1 MTDWKDIHGY
11 EGLYQISSDGKVK
24 SLPFLQ
30 RYTHWR
36 TGKEFFRQTKERI
49 LAASVINS
57 GYAVVQLWKNDK
69 AQPFLI
75 HRLVAEY
82 FLNGK
87 PKSTVNHKDG
97 NKLNNKVTNLEWAS
111 YSENLEHA
119 VINGLHP
126 QAKAVTDPTTG
137 IRYPSITQAARQCR
151 RSPRTIRA
159 MFLRERGSRG

>member
-11 EGLYQISSDGKVK
+11 EGLYQVSSDGRVK

-36 TGKEFFRQTKERI
+36 TGKELFRQTKERI
-49 LAASVINS
+49 LSANIINS

-82 FLNGK
+82 YLQGSPK
-87 PKSTVNHKDG
+87 PTVNHKDG
-97 NKLNNKVTNLEWAS
+97 NKLNNKINNLEWAS

-119 VINGLHP
+119 VISGLNL
-126 QAKAVTDPTTG
+126 QAKAVIDPATG
-137 IRYPSITQAARQCR
+137 IRYPSITQAAKQCH

-159 MFLRERGSRG
+159 RFLREGGTNG